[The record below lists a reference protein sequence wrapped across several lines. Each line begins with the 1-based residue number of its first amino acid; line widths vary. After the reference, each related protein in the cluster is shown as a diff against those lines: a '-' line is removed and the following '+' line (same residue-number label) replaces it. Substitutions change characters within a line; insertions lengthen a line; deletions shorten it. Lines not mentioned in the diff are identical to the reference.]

1 MWTLDG
7 YIKELTFLNVFV
19 LLKSR
24 YGNLELI
31 TPPDDGCIY
40 NGSMRKSIIEMKD
53 EIKAEF
59 DINPFYNEGRK
70 GSFNIIQKELDVCE
84 LASATKEDRLL
95 EIFCGSSFCNIQPIL
110 SIQNGTDLIRSRPSD
125 FPMVRYLNNK
135 FMDIMTGTA
144 EHRWITQFDSRIN
157 DF

>member
-40 NGSMRKSIIEMKD
+40 NGSIRKSIIEMRD
-53 EIKAEF
+53 EIKADF
-59 DINPFYNEGRK
+59 DLNPLYNEGRK
-70 GSFNIIQKELDVCE
+70 DSFNIIEKELDVCE
-84 LASATKEDRLL
+84 LASATREDRLL

-110 SIQNGTDLIRSRPSD
+110 SIQNGTDLISSRPSD
-125 FPMVRYLNNK
+125 FPMVKYLNNK

-144 EHRWITQFDSRIN
+144 EHRWISHFDSRIN

>member
-1 MWTLDG
+1 MKLKTCGNVFKNWPLGHAAFRVGGNVGPLIPFIVDAQENGFDDIMWTLDG

-40 NGSMRKSIIEMKD
+40 NGSMRKSIIEMRD
-53 EIKAEF
+53 EIKADF

-70 GSFNIIQKELDVCE
+70 GSFNIIE
-84 LASATKEDRLL
+84 R
-95 EIFCGSSFCNIQPIL
+95 
-110 SIQNGTDLIRSRPSD
+110 
-125 FPMVRYLNNK
+125 
-135 FMDIMTGTA
+135 
-144 EHRWITQFDSRIN
+144 
-157 DF
+157 